1 MTRQPTGTVEATTEP
16 LLVLEPSVSSEG
28 THQALRQRHE
38 KPGSTTAVTARRDP
52 TVGCSHHWIIEA
64 AMLPLSKGVCRVCG
78 EEKLFRN
85 QLQWAEI
92 APVRVINGR
101 HQEKDITITPD
112 QREAPAFVLAGSRY
126 GSSMPLQSARRE
138 Y

>member
-1 MTRQPTGTVEATTEP
+1 MTRQLTDNAAASKEP
-16 LLVLEPSVSSEG
+16 LLVLPQSVLTEGAQEDSCQRRGEPNN
-28 THQALRQRHE
+28 
-38 KPGSTTAVTARRDP
+38 AVPARRERIGACP
-52 TVGCSHHWIIEA
+52 HHWMIEA

-85 QLQWAEI
+85 QLQWSEI
-92 APVRVINGR
+92 APVRVMNGR
-101 HQEKDITITPD
+101 RQEKDITIRPD
-112 QREAPAFVLAGSRY
+112 QREAAAFVLAGSRY